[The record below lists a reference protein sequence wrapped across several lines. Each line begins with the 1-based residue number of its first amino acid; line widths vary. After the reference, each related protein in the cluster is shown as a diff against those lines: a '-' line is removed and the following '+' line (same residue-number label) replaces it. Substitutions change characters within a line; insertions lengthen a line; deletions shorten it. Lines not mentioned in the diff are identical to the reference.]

1 MKKKIKRIAILILIV
16 VVGIGIFSTVRYYK
30 VSKEKDTTP
39 LETVL
44 ENSSDLTTQ
53 QLVITDVFECSK
65 GKIPI
70 LTKNNFLV
78 RYQTTVTAGF
88 DVNEAEI
95 KKSKD
100 KVTVTIPHCTID
112 EDSIKIKSDDL
123 KIYDTGFALLNVDQ
137 DDLLDVI
144 SEAESRAKK
153 QANSSEYGL
162 LDAADA
168 NAVNVVRGLF
178 ENVVDGREVVV
189 EFK

>member
-1 MKKKIKRIAILILIV
+1 MKKKIKRIAVIVLIA
-16 VVGIGIFSTVRYYK
+16 VVGIGILGAVKYYK

-44 ENSSDLTTQ
+44 ENAADLTTQ
-53 QLVITDVFECSK
+53 KLVITDVFECSK

-88 DVNEAEI
+88 DVNEAEVKGSDNKI
-95 KKSKD
+95 
-100 KVTVTIPHCTID
+100 TVTIPHCTID

-123 KIYDTGFALLNVDQ
+123 KIYDTGFAILNVNQ
-137 DDLLDVI
+137 DDLLEVV

-162 LDAADA
+162 LDAADVNAA
-168 NAVNVVRGLF
+168 NIVRGLF
-178 ENVVDGREVVV
+178 ENVANGREVVV

>member
-1 MKKKIKRIAILILIV
+1 MKKKIKRIVIIVLIILA
-16 VVGIGIFSTVRYYK
+16 GIGIFSGVSYYRN
-30 VSKEKDTTP
+30 SKAKDTTP

-44 ENSSDLTTQ
+44 EKSSDLTTQ
-53 QLVITDVFECSK
+53 KLVITDVFECSK
-65 GKIPI
+65 GKVPI

-88 DVNEAEI
+88 DVNKAEI
-95 KKSKD
+95 KETDNKI
-100 KVTVTIPHCTID
+100 TVTIPHCTID

-123 KIYDTGFALLNVDQ
+123 LEV
-137 DDLLDVI
+137 V

-168 NAVNVVRGLF
+168 NAVNIVRGLF
-178 ENVVDGREVVV
+178 ENVADGREVVV

>member
-1 MKKKIKRIAILILIV
+1 MIIVLIILA
-16 VVGIGIFSTVRYYK
+16 GIGIFSGVSYYRN
-30 VSKEKDTTP
+30 SKAKDTTP

-44 ENSSDLTTQ
+44 EKSSDLTTQ
-53 QLVITDVFECSK
+53 KLVITDVFECSK
-65 GKIPI
+65 GKVPI

-88 DVNEAEI
+88 DVNKAEI
-95 KKSKD
+95 KETDNKI
-100 KVTVTIPHCTID
+100 TVTIPHCTID

-123 KIYDTGFALLNVDQ
+123 KIYDTGFAILNVNQ
-137 DDLLDVI
+137 DDLLEVV

-168 NAVNVVRGLF
+168 NATNIVRGLF
-178 ENVVDGREVVV
+178 ENVADGREVVV

>member
-1 MKKKIKRIAILILIV
+1 MKKKIKRIVIIVLIILA
-16 VVGIGIFSTVRYYK
+16 GIGIFSGVSYYRN
-30 VSKEKDTTP
+30 SKAKDTTP

-44 ENSSDLTTQ
+44 EKSSDLTTQ
-53 QLVITDVFECSK
+53 KLVITDVFEGSK
-65 GKIPI
+65 GKVPI

-88 DVNEAEI
+88 DVNKAEI
-95 KKSKD
+95 KETDNKI
-100 KVTVTIPHCTID
+100 TVTIPHCTID

-123 KIYDTGFALLNVDQ
+123 KIYDTGFAILNVNQ
-137 DDLLDVI
+137 GDLLEVV

-168 NAVNVVRGLF
+168 NATNIVRGLF
-178 ENVVDGREVVV
+178 ENVADGREVVV

>member
-1 MKKKIKRIAILILIV
+1 MKKKIKRIAVIVLIA
-16 VVGIGIFSTVRYYK
+16 VVGIGIFGAVRYYK
-30 VSKEKDTTP
+30 ISKEKDTTP

-44 ENSSDLTTQ
+44 ENAADLTTQ
-53 QLVITDVFECSK
+53 KLVITDVFECSK

-88 DVNEAEI
+88 NVNEAEVEASDNKI
-95 KKSKD
+95 
-100 KVTVTIPHCTID
+100 TVTIPHCTID

-123 KIYDTGFALLNVDQ
+123 KIYDTGFAILNVNQ
-137 DDLLDVI
+137 DDLLEVV

-168 NAVNVVRGLF
+168 NAVNIVRGLF
-178 ENVVDGREVVV
+178 ENVADGREVVV

>member
-1 MKKKIKRIAILILIV
+1 MKKKIKRIAIIVLIA
-16 VVGIGIFSTVRYYK
+16 VVGILVFIGVRYYK
-30 VSKEKDTTP
+30 ASKEKDTTP

-44 ENSSDLTTQ
+44 ENAEDLTTQ
-53 QLVITDVFECSK
+53 KLVITDVFECSK

-88 DVNEAEI
+88 DVNEAEV
-95 KKSKD
+95 KESDD
-100 KVTVTIPHCTID
+100 KITVTIPHCTID
-112 EDSIKIKSDDL
+112 GDSIKIKSDDL
-123 KIYDTGFALLNVDQ
+123 KIYDTGFAILNVNQ
-137 DDLLDVI
+137 DDLLEVV

-168 NAVNVVRGLF
+168 NAINIVRGLY
-178 ENVVDGREVVV
+178 ENVANGREVVV
-189 EFK
+189 KFK

>member
-1 MKKKIKRIAILILIV
+1 MKKKIKRIVIIVLIIL
-16 VVGIGIFSTVRYYK
+16 VGIGIFSGVSYYRN
-30 VSKEKDTTP
+30 SKAKDTTP

-44 ENSSDLTTQ
+44 EKSSDLTTQ
-53 QLVITDVFECSK
+53 KLVITDVFECSK
-65 GKIPI
+65 GKVPI

-95 KKSKD
+95 KETDNKI
-100 KVTVTIPHCTID
+100 TVTIPHCTID
-112 EDSIKIKSDDL
+112 EDSIKIKSDDI
-123 KIYDTGFALLNVDQ
+123 KIYDKGFAILNVNQ
-137 DDLLDVI
+137 DDLLEVV

-168 NAVNVVRGLF
+168 NAVNIVRGLF
-178 ENVVDGREVVV
+178 ENVADGREVVV

>member
-1 MKKKIKRIAILILIV
+1 MKKKIKRIVIIVLIIL
-16 VVGIGIFSTVRYYK
+16 VGIGIFSGVSYYRN
-30 VSKEKDTTP
+30 SKAKDTTP

-44 ENSSDLTTQ
+44 EKSSDLTTQ
-53 QLVITDVFECSK
+53 KLLITDVFEC
-65 GKIPI
+65 PI

-95 KKSKD
+95 KETDNKI
-100 KVTVTIPHCTID
+100 TVTIPHCTID
-112 EDSIKIKSDDL
+112 EDSIKIKSDDI
-123 KIYDTGFALLNVDQ
+123 KIYDTGFAILNVNQ
-137 DDLLDVI
+137 DDLLEVV

-168 NAVNVVRGLF
+168 NAVNIVRGLF
-178 ENVVDGREVVV
+178 ENVADGREVVV